1 MTTRPPVS
9 YRHIMDE
16 HRQSIPDVLRPVR
29 DAAAA
34 LDDDLTDLG
43 DALRALRRVEVEVE
57 LATDLLMRQ
66 SNAKANQARQ
76 ETP

>member
-1 MTTRPPVS
+1 
-9 YRHIMDE
+9 MDE

-34 LDDDLTDLG
+34 LGADFPDLG
-43 DALRALRRVEVEVE
+43 AALRALRQVEVEVE

-66 SNAKANQARQ
+66 SNAQANQDAR
-76 ETP
+76 PLGDPAS